1 MNKKDFNRILM
12 NKLLTSFDIE
22 KDVDIEGKRFDLR
35 GEFNQEITRYFA
47 FKELTYE
54 SFENNEIIFC
64 KNYEGKITREGIG
77 ELKAFIKEKCHL
89 LAPPKENHMSTC
101 LTFILVS
108 ELEGDEVDKD
118 IKRFHF
124 YRSYLL
130 GFKGWVNCKLICVDP
145 EKGRIITNKRGRKEL
160 KFMEN
165 ILNS

>member
-1 MNKKDFNRILM
+1 M

-22 KDVDIEGKRFDLR
+22 RDVKVEGRRFDLR

-54 SFENNEIIFC
+54 SFENNEVIFC
-64 KNYEGKITREGIG
+64 KDYGKKLTRKDIE
-77 ELKAFIKEKCHL
+77 ELKGFIVEKCHL
-89 LAPPKENHMSTC
+89 LAPPRENHMSTC
-101 LTFILVS
+101 LTFILIS
-108 ELEGDEVDKD
+108 GLEDDDLSKHIEKF
-118 IKRFHF
+118 RF

-145 EKGRIITNKRGRKEL
+145 ERGRVITNKRGRKEL